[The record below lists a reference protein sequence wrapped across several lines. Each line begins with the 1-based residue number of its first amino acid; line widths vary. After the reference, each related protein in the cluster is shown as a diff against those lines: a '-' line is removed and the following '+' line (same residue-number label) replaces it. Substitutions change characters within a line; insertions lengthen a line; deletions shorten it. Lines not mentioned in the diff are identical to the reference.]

1 MFCVRGLLVVIVI
14 LAIAPPSAAAE
25 PGPAVPGWFVS
36 GAQAAKYRAVVD
48 RAVAYEGAASASL
61 AAVTDAEGSEFGT
74 LMQHIDARRFVGKR
88 VRFSARIRT
97 AGVTTG
103 AAPWMR
109 VDSTKGD
116 TLAFDNLSR
125 RGYVRGDRDWTR
137 IDIVLEVPRG
147 SGIISFGLL
156 LSGEGMV
163 WIDDVSLE
171 PVCRQVATT
180 GFPVRRHP
188 RFPPPPDDL
197 PRVPANLD
205 FED

>member
-1 MFCVRGLLVVIVI
+1 MSDVCSSLFLLVI
-14 LAIAPPSAAAE
+14 LALALPAVADSD
-25 PGPAVPGWFVS
+25 PAVPGWFVS

-74 LMQHIDARRFVGKR
+74 LMQHIDARRYVGKR
-88 VRFSARIRT
+88 VRFSARVRT
-97 AGVTTG
+97 SGVTTG
-103 AAPWMR
+103 AALWMR
-109 VDSTKGD
+109 VDSRKGD

-125 RGYVRGDRDWTR
+125 RGYVRGDRDWAP

-147 SGIISFGLL
+147 SRIISFGLL

-163 WIDDVSLE
+163 WIDDASLE
-171 PVCRQVATT
+171 PVCRNVATT
-180 GFPVRRHP
+180 GFPVRRQP